1 MQCLFDA
8 SVTEYLGFE
17 DEGKS
22 ENLPPPILIQWEFP
36 LNFVIVRIMLK
47 DAIDLSTLRRVL
59 VIKLR
64 HHGDVLLTSPVFSVL
79 KNHAPHLEIDALIYQ
94 DTAEMLSLH
103 PAISQVHTID
113 RKWKSAGVV
122 TQVKA
127 EWELLSALRARSYD
141 LVIHLTEHPRGAW
154 IKRLTGA
161 RWSVAPKP
169 SAANRFIRRSHTHFY
184 PVVCAN
190 HRHMVESNLD
200 SLRRIGIY
208 PDEHERGL
216 TLVPGSEAEHFVDD
230 LLAGH
235 QLQAKTFIHLHPTS
249 RWLFKCWPI
258 ERMAALITSLQAQG
272 HRIVITAAPAPG
284 ELMMAKEIL
293 AGLPQPIVDLSG
305 QLSLKQL
312 AALTARAKLFIGVDS
327 APMHIAAAMR
337 TPTVALFGPSGEI
350 EWGPWKVPHRILTSA
365 HACRPCGNDG
375 CGGGKRSECLSD
387 IPVES
392 VLNATEELL
401 HAS

>member
-1 MQCLFDA
+1 
-8 SVTEYLGFE
+8 
-17 DEGKS
+17 
-22 ENLPPPILIQWEFP
+22 
-36 LNFVIVRIMLK
+36 MLK

-79 KNHAPHLEIDALIYQ
+79 KNHAPHLEIDALVYQ

-103 PAISQVHTID
+103 PAISQLHTID
-113 RKWKSAGVV
+113 RKWKSAGILA
-122 TQVKA
+122 QARA
-127 EWELLSALRARSYD
+127 EWGLLSALRARSYD

-169 SAANRFIRRSHTHFY
+169 SAANRFIKRSHTHFY

-190 HRHMVESNLD
+190 HRHTVESNLD
-200 SLRRIGIY
+200 SLRRIGVY
-208 PDEHERGL
+208 PGEHERSL
-216 TLVPGSEAEHFVDD
+216 TLVPGGEAEYFVDD

-249 RWLFKCWPI
+249 RWLFKCWPM
-258 ERMAALITSLQAQG
+258 ERMAALIASLQAQG
-272 HRIVITAAPAPG
+272 HRIVITAAPASG
-284 ELMMAKEIL
+284 EMMMAKDIL
-293 AGLPQPIVDLSG
+293 AGLPQPVVDFSG

-350 EWGPWKVPHRILTSA
+350 EWGPWQVPHRILTST
-365 HACRPCGNDG
+365 HTCRPCGNDG
-375 CGGGKRSECLSD
+375 CGGGKMSECLSD
-387 IPVES
+387 ILVENA
-392 VLNATEELL
+392 LNAAEELL
-401 HAS
+401 HIS